1 MEVITILL
9 ASLFGI
15 LSPVS
20 FAADTL
26 AEEAVG
32 DRLSEAE
39 QVEVRIDTAPN
50 YQILQ
55 GQVNRV
61 RFAGRGLYPVP
72 ELRVEALDIETDA
85 IDVDFAQARQGSL
98 RLDEPLQAGIRL
110 VLRQEDV
117 NQALQSPAI
126 ANLLR
131 DIGLGI
137 LGEDTIGGVS
147 QGDIVDPRIE
157 FLEGDRLRLQATLRE
172 QGTDEELSID
182 LSFGLAVQ
190 NGHQLQI
197 LEPRLVTNEVEF
209 PPEIL
214 EPLLAGVSQQL
225 TLRNFELFG
234 ITARLLKLE
243 IQPDT
248 LEVATFVRIDP

>member
-1 MEVITILL
+1 VEVITILF

-20 FAADTL
+20 FAADNL
-26 AEEAVG
+26 AEAAIR

-50 YQILQ
+50 YQTLQ

-72 ELRVEALDIETDA
+72 ALRVEALDIETDA

-117 NQALQSPAI
+117 NRALQSPAI

-131 DIGLGI
+131 DIGLGAI
-137 LGEDTIGGVS
+137 GEDTLGGVS
-147 QGDIVDPRIE
+147 QGDVVNPRIE

-172 QGTDEELSID
+172 QGTGEELSIEV
-182 LSFGLAVQ
+182 SFGLAVQ
-190 NGHQLQI
+190 NGQRLQI
-197 LEPRLVTNEVEF
+197 LEPRLVTDEVEF

-225 TLRNFELFG
+225 TLRNLEPFG

-243 IQPDT
+243 IRPDA
-248 LEVATFVRIDP
+248 LEVATFVRIAP